1 MPTTPELNLFE
12 EDMSAP
18 PALAGGAKRTVQVLL
33 PLALDDAYTYEAAGE
48 ENLSPGD
55 FVVAPLGPM
64 KRIGVVWSEAKAS
77 RRPVDPKKLKA
88 VIGKLDVPPLPPIN
102 LAFADW
108 VANYT
113 LAPKGM
119 VLQMMMSARLVFE
132 AEEPRWGFQLAGAP
146 PGRLT
151 EARRKALAVLADGE
165 VWSKKKLMN
174 AASVSAAV
182 IDGLAQ
188 MGAVVRA
195 ELPRAR
201 PPFPRPDFAFA
212 SLTEPQTKAA
222 DLLCSAIANGGF
234 STTLLDGVTGSGKT
248 EVYFE
253 AVAEALRRGQQQAL
267 ILLPEIALTTQFLE
281 RFEARFGCRPAEWH
295 SAVSPKERARIWRGA
310 AEGEVRVVCGARSAL
325 FLPFADLGLIV
336 VDEEHDSSFKQDDRV
351 TYQARDMAV
360 VRASLGKIP
369 IVLSSATPSVESIVN
384 VKRGRYGHA
393 VLPGRF
399 SGNSLPGI
407 EAVDLKAAPPEKGA
421 WISPPVVDAVNKALG
436 RGEQALLFLNRRGY
450 APLTLCRACGHRFT
464 CPQCTAYLVEHRL
477 RGRLICHHCGFSLP
491 FPKSCPSCHR
501 EGLLTASG
509 PGVERVMEEAQNRW
523 PAARLIVLSSDLVQ
537 TTAQL
542 RDLLTRITAGDA
554 DIVVGTQLV
563 SKGHNFPKLSFVGVV
578 DGDLSLATADP
589 RAGERTFQLLHQVTG
604 RAGRFGA
611 PGSGLIQTHF
621 PEHPVMRA
629 LVTGDR
635 EAFYE
640 AEIAMREEAGLP
652 PFGRLAAIVVSA
664 RTRPEAESYARALAL
679 AAPEARLIS
688 VLGPVEA
695 PLAIIRARHRQRLL
709 VKAAREAD
717 LQGYLREWL
726 ARAAAPRGSLS
737 LHVDVD
743 PYSFL

>member
-1 MPTTPELNLFE
+1 MPPSDLPLFE
-12 EDMSAP
+12 AEAPERVP
-18 PALAGGAKRTVQVLL
+18 PARIAPQTAPVLL
-33 PLALDDAYTYEAAGE
+33 PLALDDAYTYSTPE
-48 ENLSPGD
+48 ENAVSPGD
-55 FVVAPLGPM
+55 FVVVPLGTM
-64 KRIGVVWSEAKAS
+64 KRIGVVWHDLPDGGK
-77 RRPVDPKKLKA
+77 PLDPKRLKPVSA
-88 VIGKLDVPPLPPIN
+88 TLDVPPLPPIN

-108 VANYT
+108 VAHYT

-132 AEEPRWGFQLAGAP
+132 AEEPRWGFRLGGTANL
-146 PGRLT
+146 RLT
-151 EARRKALAVLADGE
+151 DARRKVLAALQDDE
-165 VWSKKKLMN
+165 VWPKKGLMD
-174 AASVSAAV
+174 AAGVSAAV
-182 IDGLAQ
+182 IDGLAEA
-188 MGAVVRA
+188 GALIRA

-201 PPFPRPDFAFA
+201 PLFPRPDFAFA
-212 SLTEPQTKAA
+212 SLTEPQTQAA
-222 DLLCSAIANGGF
+222 GILCAAIAKGGF

-253 AVAEALRRGQQQAL
+253 AVAEALRRGQQQVL
-267 ILLPEIALTTQFLE
+267 ILLPEIALTSQFLH

-295 SAVSPKERARIWRGA
+295 SAVSAKERARTWRGV
-310 AEGEVRVVCGARSAL
+310 AEGDVRVVCGARSAL
-325 FLPFADLGLIV
+325 FLPFASLGLIV
-336 VDEEHDSSFKQDDRV
+336 VDEEHDPSFKQDDRV

-384 VKRGRYGHA
+384 VRRGRYARA
-393 VLPGRF
+393 VLPARF
-399 SGNSLPGI
+399 SGNSLPDVQAI
-407 EAVDLKAAPPEKGA
+407 DLKVTPPEKGA
-421 WISPPVVDAVNKALG
+421 WISPPVVEAVNEALG

-450 APLTLCRACGHRFT
+450 APLTLCRACGHRFA
-464 CPQCTAYLVEHRL
+464 CPQCSAYLVEHRL
-477 RGRLICHHCGFSLP
+477 RGRLICHHCGFTLP
-491 FPKSCPSCHR
+491 FPKACPSCHR
-501 EGLLTASG
+501 EGLLAASG
-509 PGVERVMEEAQNRW
+509 PGIERVMEEAASRW
-523 PAARLIVLSSDLVQ
+523 PAARTIVLSSDLVP
-537 TTAQL
+537 TTAAL
-542 RDLLTRITAGDA
+542 RELLSRITAGDA
-554 DIVVGTQLV
+554 DIIIGTQLV

-611 PGSGLIQTHF
+611 PGRGLIQTHF
-621 PEHPVMRA
+621 PEHPVMQA

-652 PFGRLAAIVVSA
+652 PFGRLAAMIVSA
-664 RTRPEAESYARALAL
+664 KSKPEAESYARALAL
-679 AAPEARLIS
+679 AAPEARLVQ

-717 LQGYLREWL
+717 LQDYLREWL
-726 ARAAAPRGSLS
+726 SRVDAPRGSLH